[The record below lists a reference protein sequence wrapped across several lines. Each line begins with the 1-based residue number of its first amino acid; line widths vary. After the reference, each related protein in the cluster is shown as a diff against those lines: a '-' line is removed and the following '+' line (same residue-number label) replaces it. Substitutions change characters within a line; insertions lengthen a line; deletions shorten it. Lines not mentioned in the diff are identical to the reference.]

1 MSSLNVRWQFRAM
14 GCHSDM
20 TVVADSPRQAE
31 AAMASA
37 VAEVQRIERKFSRYR
52 PDSKLS
58 RINASAGSGHTVA
71 CDAETNW
78 LLDATD
84 ALHQQSD
91 GLFDI
96 TSGVLRRAWDFQRH
110 IRPTTAQ
117 LAALLPLIGWHRVER
132 SAAGV
137 RLPIAGMELDWGG
150 LAKEYAADR
159 AAQVLREQGV
169 HRGYVNLG
177 GDIAVIGP
185 QADGTPWR
193 IGIRHPRAPGRPMA
207 SVLMA
212 QGGLATSGD
221 YERFFDDPQ
230 GQRHCHI
237 LNPRT
242 GQSCRYWQSVSVV
255 APLCYMAGAHATIAM
270 LKERQGLAFLQATG
284 HAHLVVDPLGHLT
297 HGLDA
302 THPSTPSIN
311 C

>member
-1 MSSLNVRWQFRAM
+1 MAPSNFRLQFRAM
-14 GCHSDM
+14 GCFNDI
-20 TVVADSPRQAE
+20 TVVADSASHAE

-37 VAEVQRIERKFSRYR
+37 MAEVQRIERKFSRYR
-52 PDSKLS
+52 PDSELS
-58 RINASAGSGHTVA
+58 RINASAGSGDTIA
-71 CDAETNW
+71 CDAETHW
-78 LLDATD
+78 LLDAAD

-117 LAALLPLIGWHRVER
+117 LATLLPLIGWHRVER

-159 AAQVLREQGV
+159 AAQVLREQGLY
-169 HRGYVNLG
+169 RGYVNLG

-185 QADGTPWR
+185 QANGTPWR
-193 IGIRHPRAPGRPMA
+193 IGIRHPREPGRLIA
-207 SVLMA
+207 SIPMA

-255 APLCYMAGAHATIAM
+255 APLCCMAGAHATIAM
-270 LKERQGLAFLQATG
+270 LKEHQGLEFLQTTG
-284 HAHLVVDPLGHLT
+284 HAHLVVDPLGHLFS
-297 HGLDA
+297 
-302 THPSTPSIN
+302 HPPRN
-311 C
+311 LPHP